1 MNYLTQ
7 IDSLHPLTAG
17 RLLSIWQDS
26 RQIQDPL
33 ERSLL
38 CNARVLAES
47 CFSQGKPTFPNPTAV
62 LKSLTAQQ
70 MEQLLCHLISGFHPD
85 YPPASTP
92 APQTLNPNFDLV
104 RFQMLRE
111 A

>member
-7 IDSLHPLTAG
+7 IDSLRPLTAG

-47 CFSQGKPTFPNPTAV
+47 CFSQGKLAFPNPTAV

-70 MEQLLCHLISGFHPD
+70 MEQLLCRLISDAKPD
-85 YPPASTP
+85 CASAP
-92 APQTLNPNFDLV
+92 APQTFNPNFDLT
-104 RFQMLRE
+104 RFQMLWE